1 MEKLKNYIIIGM
13 SIALMIMLLIK
24 GCEKPN
30 VPSKPIYIKGETTV
44 VIDTVNRPY
53 EVIKFKTKY
62 YPKWDTA
69 YVDTTDKWPEFNTPI
84 TRVYNDSL
92 SDSNLTIYSKI
103 KVFGVVKENNMSYRL
118 KTPLEIIKTVS
129 RVDTIKSVATPKLTV
144 YGGLETGGNMSKFNI
159 SPFLTANVRK
169 TSITFRYGILD
180 QSFNIGVGIRLIKSK
195 H

>member
-24 GCEKPN
+24 GCEKPA
-30 VPSKPIYIKGETTV
+30 VPAKPIYIKGDSTI
-44 VIDTVNRPY
+44 VIDTVDRPY

-69 YVDTTDKWPEFNTPI
+69 YFDTTDTWPKFETSI
-84 TRVYNDSL
+84 TRFYNDSL

-103 KVFGVVKENNMSYRL
+103 KVLGIVKESNMSYRL
-118 KTPLEIIKTVS
+118 KNPLEVIKTVS

-144 YGGLETGGNMSKFNI
+144 YGGIETGGNMNRFNI

-180 QSFNIGVGIRLIKSK
+180 KSFNIGVGIRLIKSK